1 MEIKLVDL
9 NSELWETFCGAYG
22 NVSKEVEILMGE
34 PITEPQEKLRRLDSE
49 EKEDYR
55 IAFDNLCENL
65 SHQMSFYEAT
75 YLALPYLVQLLER
88 NSKSGSFEWKLT
100 MISELGLCLA
110 TDFPEAKEVIIPA
123 ESVIGKWDGS
133 SYEDT
138 WLWLS
143 TMLDQL
149 GAEEELEILSYYY
162 GTYTCPDCGNQK
174 KVMDFM
180 KGYYFEG

>member
-1 MEIKLVDL
+1 MFITAILAIFGDREEAFILTMACWDTFYMLCDQCEYCEEDL
-9 NSELWETFCGAYG
+9 FF
-22 NVSKEVEILMGE
+22 
-34 PITEPQEKLRRLDSE
+34 SE
-49 EKEDYR
+49 E
-55 IAFDNLCENL
+55 
-65 SHQMSFYEAT
+65 
-75 YLALPYLVQLLER
+75 
-88 NSKSGSFEWKLT
+88 
-100 MISELGLCLA
+100 
-110 TDFPEAKEVIIPA
+110 EAKKVIIPA

-133 SYEDT
+133 SYENT

-162 GTYTCPDCGNQK
+162 GTYTCPDCKNQK